1 MDVDVLS
8 HLAASAGALVRHPAL
23 TSPDEPPFG
32 VQLPPTVL
40 SITGAVDSVEEALQA
55 EGCSTEAAASLD
67 QLLRSAVAALTAEA
81 QRCFADTA
89 LRLRATLTS
98 QEIEM
103 CIKSEQAVKQWYMR
117 KQADGVLSCRQRLLD
132 EVRLAR
138 QRHHS
143 SFRPPPPAATPSEP
157 GLFTPSILTILNSA
171 FAVRDSVSRAE
182 RRELARATGL
192 NERQVLSWFANQR
205 QRRGKKDKTASQA
218 SHSTRASPY
227 AHPRQPSTLS
237 HHSHLPPVRTVSSS
251 STASSASLVSYAT
264 TGGSDD
270 DISVDAAPEAP
281 YALPPPLSATAA
293 FASFASQFQVAP
305 LPLPPPPTFFNPHP
319 PAEGESEVPMM
330 EYTSPMPITASFSAL
345 GVGVAPSSSSLPGAI
360 DFSQPLFLPP
370 VSHTPSPPSQ
380 ALSASPTAEVED
392 GASMVD
398 WTDAESFFSSSSCG
412 AVPVAPAP
420 TPTAGETSSLD
431 GWMDATFYENLLSSL
446 GLTSSSTCSS
456 SGGDSSAPFGGAD
469 AALPFDGLDLGL
481 DGMEGG
487 GLTLSMEAVRA
498 EAGVQV
504 GGGAGGW

>member
-1 MDVDVLS
+1 MRQQHCSPETAAVLRGAFEKACS
-8 HLAASAGALVRHPAL
+8 RLAGAICEQF
-23 TSPDEPPFG
+23 SE
-32 VQLPPTVL
+32 TVVAIH
-40 SITGAVDSVEEALQA
+40 STFSVGEEEVERAWIEGVEEAMRRA
-55 EGCSTEAAASLD
+55 YEDSVD
-67 QLLRSAVAALTAEA
+67 
-81 QRCFADTA
+81 RCHN
-89 LRLRATLTS
+89 
-98 QEIEM
+98 
-103 CIKSEQAVKQWYMR
+103 
-117 KQADGVLSCRQRLLD
+117 RLLD
-132 EVRLAR
+132 GIRLAR
-138 QRHHS
+138 QRHS
-143 SFRPPPPAATPSEP
+143 SHPAPSAAPSEP

-171 FAVRDSVSRAE
+171 FAVCDSVSRAE

-192 NERQVLSWFANQR
+192 NERQVLTWFANQR
-205 QRRGKKDKTASQA
+205 QRRGKKDKTQPSARPPPS
-218 SHSTRASPY
+218 SHSRHPSSLSH
-227 AHPRQPSTLS
+227 AH

-251 STASSASLVSYAT
+251 STASSTSLVSYAAPSEQV
-264 TGGSDD
+264 SDD
-270 DISVDAAPEAP
+270 DIAVDAP
-281 YALPPPLSATAA
+281 YTLPPPPSATAA

-420 TPTAGETSSLD
+420 TPTAGETSGLD

-446 GLTSSSTCSS
+446 GLTSSSTSSS
-456 SGGDSSAPFGGAD
+456 SGGDSSAFFGATNG
-469 AALPFDGLDLGL
+469 ALPFEMFDGL
-481 DGMEGG
+481 EGG

-498 EAGVQV
+498 EV
-504 GGGAGGW
+504 GGGAGGWGGSALDALRGSVCG